1 MPDHATGY
9 RNHRISKLSPQPLTS
24 SSHSPSLSPPR
35 PSSYRSCRLPP
46 PFPSFFPSLKTRS
59 IHVII
64 GLSPAAERN
73 RGSIAVSSQRYR
85 SNLKLAF
92 SLFSARAIGSFA
104 RNGDRRIAG
113 QPGGVSLTIASTAG
127 PLSPLTQHRFIKFS
141 PLPLLRFVGVGKSR
155 SLKLQINFS
164 PFLTRPCPR

>member
-1 MPDHATGY
+1 MPWRHHPPRASRYARSCY
-9 RNHRISKLSPQPLTS
+9 RVPKSPNIQIIPQPLTS

-113 QPGGVSLTIASTAG
+113 QPGGVSLPDDCVNGG
-127 PLSPLTQHRFIKFS
+127 PS
-141 PLPLLRFVGVGKSR
+141 LPPNATSFH
-155 SLKLQINFS
+155 
-164 PFLTRPCPR
+164 